1 MSPRSR
7 AVVII
12 ICTLLIGLAIGTL
25 IVAPM
30 LARHHFRRVARLRT
44 TDGFV
49 SRLEEKIEPSPGQA
63 EAVKGILTRYG
74 EELNRISSEH
84 HTELSTMLDSMKAEL
99 DPILTEEQKERLAR
113 RERHRRPFDH
123 EERPEKGKRPPPP
136 FGKPN

>member
-7 AVVII
+7 AVVIV
-12 ICTLLIGLAIGTL
+12 ICTLLIGVAIGTL

-49 SRLEEKIEPSPGQA
+49 SRLEETIEPGPGQA
-63 EAVKGILTRYG
+63 EAVRGILTRYG
-74 EELNRISSEH
+74 KEFNRVTLEH
-84 HTELSTMLDSMKAEL
+84 RTELSAMLDSMKAEL

-113 RERHRRPFDH
+113 
-123 EERPEKGKRPPPP
+123 KKRPPKP
-136 FGKPN
+136 FGHERPRAD